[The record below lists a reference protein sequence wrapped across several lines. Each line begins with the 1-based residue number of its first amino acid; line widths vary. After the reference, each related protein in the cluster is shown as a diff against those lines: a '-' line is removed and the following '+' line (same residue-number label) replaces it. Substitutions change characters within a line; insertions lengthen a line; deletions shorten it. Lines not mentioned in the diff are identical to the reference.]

1 MRRRKYISEYFTSS
15 KADEGSN
22 FLFIVSYF
30 LIQLYWDFEDPLP
43 FKNRKQALQ
52 DVVMV
57 A

>member
-1 MRRRKYISEYFTSS
+1 MSRRKFISEYFTSS

-30 LIQLYWDFEDPLP
+30 MIQLYCDFEDPLP
-43 FKNRKQALQ
+43 FTNRKQAIQ
-52 DVVMV
+52 DVVIV